1 MRLLYRTHSKLP
13 WLFHCWRVV
22 SILPFF
28 AKLTEE
34 WVVAILYLLYRSP
47 LGSITRRQDVSF
59 HFYADDCQVYFSFDF
74 VSSVTTL
81 KIEGCLPDNAT
92 LMYWVK
98 MNLMVTRPS
107 FWSLDRI
114 MSASQLCSFAA
125 IDGSFIQPLH
135 YATNIG
141 VIFDNKFN
149 MECQV
154 TPICKSLFFHIWNIS
169 QIRKFVRH

>member
-22 SILPFF
+22 SNLPLF

-34 WVVAILYLLYRSP
+34 WVVAILYLLY
-47 LGSITRRQDVSF
+47 LLLAALQEDVMWSSF
-59 HFYADDCQVYFSFDF
+59 HFYADDCQVYFCLTFCL
-74 VSSVTTL
+74 SSNICYYSE
-81 KIEGCLPDNAT
+81 KIEGCLQDNAT
-92 LMYWVK
+92 LMYWIK

-135 YATNIG
+135 YCTNID
-141 VIFDNKFN
+141 VIL
-149 MECQV
+149 
-154 TPICKSLFFHIWNIS
+154 SSYSYL
-169 QIRKFVRH
+169 